1 MEEDIKILE
10 EKVELYYDCA
20 VIDEDGFD
28 MRVDI
33 AFMKK
38 DAQALQNLIKGY
50 RNLEME
56 LEKENESL
64 VRQYEYQGALM
75 VNEYFSKE
83 QVFELFIPKSKIK
96 EKIEEYQRL
105 IKEVQDNEEHYNEI
119 PLYEHD
125 IEVLQELMED
135 K

>member
-38 DAQALQNLIKGY
+38 DAQALENLIKGY
-50 RNLEME
+50 RE
-56 LEKENESL
+56 LEECVEVSSKTLNNVAYDQIPIAIQDL
-64 VRQYEYQGALM
+64 V
-75 VNEYFSKE
+75 VSS
-83 QVFELFIPKSKIK
+83 IPKSKIK
-96 EKIEEYQRL
+96 EKIEEYKQEMKEIRAKEKGLIWNHRL
-105 IKEVQDNEEHYNEI
+105 HKLDYA
-119 PLYEHD
+119 

-135 K
+135 